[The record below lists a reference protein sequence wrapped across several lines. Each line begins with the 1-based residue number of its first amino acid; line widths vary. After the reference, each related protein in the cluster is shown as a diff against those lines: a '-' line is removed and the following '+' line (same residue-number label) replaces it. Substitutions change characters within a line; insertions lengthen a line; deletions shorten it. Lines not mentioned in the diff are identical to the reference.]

1 MIVISLA
8 HFDRSSTA
16 SEPSR
21 QKGGIQGNP
30 RQRERPTQQT
40 DQISPSLE
48 LRRNLLSEYLATSIQ
63 RRIRE
68 TDPQVRTMVI
78 MYVMYVSVWLILVKN
93 CAKCCMV
100 FEHYFLVLFLSI
112 SCILSLRILCTYQIA
127 CKKVAWFLNILHNFF
142 ENLVYVSNSMQEG
155 CMIFEH
161 LA

>member
-1 MIVISLA
+1 MVVISLA
-8 HFDRSSTA
+8 HFDRSSTSKRAKQTEGRDSRESSPASQADRREGFKGILA

-30 RQRERPTQQT
+30 RQRERHTQQT

-100 FEHYFLVLFLSI
+100 FEH
-112 SCILSLRILCTYQIA
+112 
-127 CKKVAWFLNILHNFF
+127 
-142 ENLVYVSNSMQEG
+142 
-155 CMIFEH
+155 
-161 LA
+161 